1 MRGLLALALVAAIAP
16 LGAGAPLGASARDLD
31 EALPYGVVQVDEAT
45 VHQQAIDAQL
55 ACRDH
60 AYGSAPRDAGRASG
74 GTTGGLALGVVG
86 DWRGALTESDFV
98 KDMITECMGLRGFGP
113 IVYTPA
119 DQARF
124 QALQAAGRKV
134 DPYAV
139 IAGFGPTVPRVT
151 TMMETRTASGVARTY
166 TVGRF

>member
-1 MRGLLALALVAAIAP
+1 MRGLVALVLTAAMAP
-16 LGAGAPLGASARDLD
+16 LGVSAHDLD
-31 EALPYGVVQVDEAT
+31 EATPYGVVRVDEAT
-45 VHQQAIDAQL
+45 VHQQVIEAQL
-55 ACRDH
+55 ACRNH
-60 AYGSAPRDAGRASG
+60 AYGSAPRDAGRPTG
-74 GTTGGLALGVVG
+74 DTTGGLAIGVVG
-86 DWRGALTESDFV
+86 DWRGALTETDFI

-124 QALQAAGRKV
+124 HALQAAGRRV

-139 IAGFGPTVPRVT
+139 IAGFGPAVPRVT
-151 TMMETRTASGVARTY
+151 TMLETPTASGMSRTY

>member
-1 MRGLLALALVAAIAP
+1 MRGLLALVLAATMAPIGVVAH
-16 LGAGAPLGASARDLD
+16 DLD
-31 EALPYGVVQVDEAT
+31 EAAPYGVVQVDAAT
-45 VHQQAIDAQL
+45 VHQQVIQAQL

-60 AYGSAPRDAGRASG
+60 AYGSAPHDAGRASPT
-74 GTTGGLALGVVG
+74 TTGGLAIGVVG
-86 DWRGALTESDFV
+86 DWRGALTESDFI

-119 DQARF
+119 DRLRF
-124 QALQAAGRKV
+124 QALQSVGQKV

-139 IAGFGPTVPRVT
+139 IAGFGPAAPRVT
-151 TMMETRTASGVARTY
+151 TVMETPTASGVARTY

>member
-1 MRGLLALALVAAIAP
+1 MRRCLALALAAAVAP
-16 LGAGAPLGASARDLD
+16 LGPGAFPAAGAHDLD
-31 EALPYGVVQVDEAT
+31 EAAPYGVVRVDEAS
-45 VHQQAIDAQL
+45 VHQQVVDAQL

-60 AYGSAPRDAGRASG
+60 AYGSAPRDAGRASRD
-74 GTTGGLALGVVG
+74 TTGRLAIGVVG

-98 KDMITECMGLRGFGP
+98 RDMITECMGLRGFGP
-113 IVYTPA
+113 VAYTRV

-124 QALQAAGRKV
+124 QALQGSGRKV

-139 IAGFGPTVPRVT
+139 IAGFTPTVPRIT
-151 TMMETRTASGVARTY
+151 TMMETRTAYGVVRTY